1 MVEVVANAKL
11 VTWQY
16 PEVAVLQQEHIMT
29 AEMSGPPR
37 AAMRDDEEGRH
48 MPLRPLSRELPPVTA
63 GPGPTRQCLATR
75 VPRIEN
81 FLRRRG
87 FSEAVVACAVDRT
100 IRIAESY
107 LDTGRAHRL
116 QHRVAW
122 LYAVARREA
131 AKAALLQPTFFSLDR
146 THLELLQRRR
156 GEDAEERQQ
165 AVRQAVEAAL
175 RRLTVKQRRAVELHF
190 LQGNSLREAAR
201 LLGVSPGSLA
211 GRLSLARKSL
221 AKILRPDGAG
231 LRQKA
236 SGSASARPSK

>member
-1 MVEVVANAKL
+1 MKA
-11 VTWQY
+11 Q
-16 PEVAVLQQEHIMT
+16 
-29 AEMSGPPR
+29 MSGRPGPST
-37 AAMRDDEEGRH
+37 RDDAEGRH
-48 MPLRPLSRELPPVTA
+48 MPLRAFSRERPTIVA

-81 FLRRRG
+81 FLRKRG
-87 FSEAVVACAVDRT
+87 FSEDVVARAVDRT
-100 IRIAESY
+100 IQIATCW

-131 AKAALLQPTFFSLDR
+131 AKAAMRQPTFFSLDR
-146 THLELLQRRR
+146 THLESPQRRR

-175 RRLTVKQRRAVELHF
+175 RRLTVKQRQAVELYF

-201 LLGVSPGSLA
+201 LIGVSPGSLA
-211 GRLSLARKSL
+211 GRLSLARARL
-221 AKILRPDGAG
+221 ARILRPDGAG